1 MKSETQKLRW
11 YLFYRNQ
18 LLLQERPEGLAIP
31 AGAEPPVAVD
41 RTFTVDYQGAGT
53 AQAAHLAAPVEL
65 SGYRMMGLRASW
77 DLLPQA
83 AYDEAGKAFQLLYWD
98 THSRYCPV
106 CGTPTEQTTPICK
119 RCPRCGHELYP
130 PIAPAIIVL
139 IRKGEEILLVHAR
152 NFRGN
157 FHGLVAGFIEVGETL
172 EECVRREVREETG
185 LEIKELRY
193 FASQPWPY
201 PSGLMIGFTATYAGG
216 SLKLQT
222 EELSTGA
229 FFTKDNLPEIP
240 RKLSLARK
248 LIDAWLAGKI

>member
-229 FFTKDNLPEIP
+229 FFSKDHLPEIP

>member
-1 MKSETQKLRW
+1 MKSEAQKLSW
-11 YLFYRNQ
+11 YLFYRDQ
-18 LLLQERPEGLAIP
+18 LLLQETPAGMAIP
-31 AGAEPPVAVD
+31 CGAEPPVAVD
-41 RTFTVDYQGAGT
+41 RCFTVDYQGEGRAR
-53 AQAAHLAAPVEL
+53 AAHLSAPVEAD
-65 SGYRMMGLRASW
+65 GYRMVGLRASW
-77 DLLPQA
+77 DLLPQST
-83 AYDEAGKAFQLLYWD
+83 YNEAGKAFQLLYWD

-119 RCPRCGHELYP
+119 RCPQCGNELYP
-130 PIAPAIIVL
+130 PIAPAIVVL
-139 IRKGEEILLVHAR
+139 IRKGEEVLLVHAR

-172 EECVRREVREETG
+172 EECVRREVSEETG

-201 PSGLMIGFTATYAGG
+201 PSGLMIGFTAQYAGG
-216 SLKLQT
+216 SLKLQA

-229 FFTKDNLPEIP
+229 FFKKDNLPEIP

-248 LIDAWLAGKI
+248 LIDAWLEGKI

>member
-1 MKSETQKLRW
+1 MKSEASNFRW
-11 YLFYRNQ
+11 YLFYRDQ
-18 LLLQERPEGLAIP
+18 LLLQETADGLAIP
-31 AGAEPPVAVD
+31 CGAKPPVAVD
-41 RTFTVDYQGAGT
+41 HCFTVDYQGKGM
-53 AQAAHLAAPVEL
+53 AQAAHLSAPVEA

-77 DLLPQA
+77 DVLPQA
-83 AYDEAGKAFQLLYWD
+83 DYAEAGKAFQLLYWD

-119 RCPRCGHELYP
+119 RCPQCGNELYP

-139 IRKGEEILLVHAR
+139 IRKGDAVLLVHAR
-152 NFRGN
+152 NFRGT
-157 FHGLVAGFIEVGETL
+157 FHGLVAGFIEVGESL

-185 LEIKELRY
+185 LEIKNLRY

-201 PSGLMIGFTATYAGG
+201 PSGLMIGFTADYASGE
-216 SLKLQT
+216 LTLQE

-229 FFTKDNLPEIP
+229 FFTKDHLPEIP

-248 LIDAWLAGKI
+248 LIDAWLAE

>member
-1 MKSETQKLRW
+1 MKSEAQKLRW
-11 YLFYRNQ
+11 YLFYRDQ

-31 AGAEPPVAVD
+31 SGAEPPVAVD

-172 EECVRREVREETG
+172 EECLRREVREETG

-229 FFTKDNLPEIP
+229 FFSKDNLPEIP

>member
-1 MKSETQKLRW
+1 MKAEVQKLSW
-11 YLFYRNQ
+11 YLFYGDQ
-18 LLLQERPEGLAIP
+18 LLLQETPEGVAIP
-31 AGAEPPVAVD
+31 CGAEPPVAVD
-41 RTFTVDYQGAGT
+41 RCFTVDYQGAGRVR
-53 AQAAHLAAPVEL
+53 AAHLAAPVEAN
-65 SGYRMMGLRASW
+65 GYRMVGLRASW

-83 AYDEAGKAFQLLYWD
+83 AYDEASKAFQLLYWD

-119 RCPRCGHELYP
+119 RCPQCGNELYP

-139 IRKGEEILLVHAR
+139 IRKGEEVLLVHAR

-193 FASQPWPY
+193 FGSQPWPY
-201 PSGLMIGFTATYAGG
+201 PSGLMIGFTAQYAGG
-216 SLKLQT
+216 SLKLQA

-229 FFTKDNLPEIP
+229 FFSKDNLPEIP

-248 LIDAWLAGKI
+248 LIDAWLEGKI

>member
-1 MKSETQKLRW
+1 MKSEAQKLRW
-11 YLFYRNQ
+11 YLFYRDQ

-31 AGAEPPVAVD
+31 SGAEPPVAVD

-139 IRKGEEILLVHAR
+139 IRKGEEVLLVHAR

-185 LEIKELRY
+185 LEINELRY

-229 FFTKDNLPEIP
+229 FFSKDNLPEIP

>member
-1 MKSETQKLRW
+1 MKSEAQKLRW
-11 YLFYRNQ
+11 YLFYRDQ

-53 AQAAHLAAPVEL
+53 ARAAHLAAPVEL
-65 SGYRMMGLRASW
+65 PGYRMMGLRASW

-139 IRKGEEILLVHAR
+139 IRKGEEVLLVHAR

-229 FFTKDNLPEIP
+229 FFSKDNLPEIP

>member
-1 MKSETQKLRW
+1 MKSEAQKLRW
-11 YLFYRNQ
+11 YLFYRDQ

-31 AGAEPPVAVD
+31 SGAEPPVAVD

-106 CGTPTEQTTPICK
+106 CGTPTGQTTPICK

-152 NFRGN
+152 NCRGN

-216 SLKLQT
+216 SLKLRA

-229 FFTKDNLPEIP
+229 FFSKDNLPEIP

>member
-1 MKSETQKLRW
+1 MKSEAQKLRW
-11 YLFYRNQ
+11 YLFYRDQ

-31 AGAEPPVAVD
+31 SGAEPPVAVD

-53 AQAAHLAAPVEL
+53 ARAAHLTAPVEL

-229 FFTKDNLPEIP
+229 FFSKDNLPEIP

>member
-1 MKSETQKLRW
+1 MKAEVQKLSW
-11 YLFYRNQ
+11 YLFYRDQ
-18 LLLQERPEGLAIP
+18 LLLQETPEGVAIP
-31 AGAEPPVAVD
+31 CGAEPPLAVD
-41 RTFTVDYQGAGT
+41 RCFTVDYQGAGR
-53 AQAAHLAAPVEL
+53 ARAAHLAAPVEAN
-65 SGYRMMGLRASW
+65 GYRMVGLRASW

-83 AYDEAGKAFQLLYWD
+83 AYDEASKAFQLLYWD

-119 RCPRCGHELYP
+119 RCPQCGNELYP

-139 IRKGEEILLVHAR
+139 IRKGEEVLLVHAR

-201 PSGLMIGFTATYAGG
+201 PSGLMIGFTAQYAGG
-216 SLKLQT
+216 SLKLQA

-229 FFTKDNLPEIP
+229 FFSKDNLPEIP

-248 LIDAWLAGKI
+248 LIDAWLEGKI

>member
-1 MKSETQKLRW
+1 MKSEAQELRW
-11 YLFYRNQ
+11 YLFYRDQ

-216 SLKLQT
+216 SLKLQA

-229 FFTKDNLPEIP
+229 FFSKDNLPEIP

>member
-172 EECVRREVREETG
+172 EECVRREVREEIG

-216 SLKLQT
+216 SLKLQA

-229 FFTKDNLPEIP
+229 FISKDNLPEIP

>member
-1 MKSETQKLRW
+1 M
-11 YLFYRNQ
+11 
-18 LLLQERPEGLAIP
+18 
-31 AGAEPPVAVD
+31 
-41 RTFTVDYQGAGT
+41 
-53 AQAAHLAAPVEL
+53 
-65 SGYRMMGLRASW
+65 
-77 DLLPQA
+77 
-83 AYDEAGKAFQLLYWD
+83 
-98 THSRYCPV
+98 
-106 CGTPTEQTTPICK
+106 
-119 RCPRCGHELYP
+119 
-130 PIAPAIIVL
+130 
-139 IRKGEEILLVHAR
+139 VHAR

-216 SLKLQT
+216 SLKLQA

-229 FFTKDNLPEIP
+229 FFSKDNLPEIP

>member
-1 MKSETQKLRW
+1 MKSEAQKLRW
-11 YLFYRNQ
+11 YLFYRDQ

-31 AGAEPPVAVD
+31 AGAEPPVVVD

-53 AQAAHLAAPVEL
+53 ARAAHLAAPVEL
-65 SGYRMMGLRASW
+65 SGYQMMGLRASW

-139 IRKGEEILLVHAR
+139 IRKGEEVLLVHAR

-172 EECVRREVREETG
+172 EECVRREVCEETG

-229 FFTKDNLPEIP
+229 FFSKDNLPEIP

>member
-1 MKSETQKLRW
+1 MEPETRDLRW
-11 YLFYRNQ
+11 YLFYRDQ

-31 AGAEPPVAVD
+31 SGAEPPVVVD

-53 AQAAHLAAPVEL
+53 ARAAHLTAPVEL

-216 SLKLQT
+216 SLKLQA

-229 FFTKDNLPEIP
+229 FFSKDNLPEIP

>member
-53 AQAAHLAAPVEL
+53 ARAAHLTAPVEL

-229 FFTKDNLPEIP
+229 FFSKDNLPEIP

>member
-1 MKSETQKLRW
+1 MKSEAQKLRW
-11 YLFYRNQ
+11 YLFYRDQ

-31 AGAEPPVAVD
+31 AGVEPPVAVD

-53 AQAAHLAAPVEL
+53 ARAAHLAAPVEL

-119 RCPRCGHELYP
+119 RCPQCGHEIYP

-139 IRKGEEILLVHAR
+139 IRKGEEVLLVHAR

-157 FHGLVAGFIEVGETL
+157 FHGLVAGFIEVGEPL
-172 EECVRREVREETG
+172 EECVRREVREEPG
-185 LEIKELRY
+185 LEC
-193 FASQPWPY
+193 
-201 PSGLMIGFTATYAGG
+201 
-216 SLKLQT
+216 
-222 EELSTGA
+222 
-229 FFTKDNLPEIP
+229 
-240 RKLSLARK
+240 
-248 LIDAWLAGKI
+248 